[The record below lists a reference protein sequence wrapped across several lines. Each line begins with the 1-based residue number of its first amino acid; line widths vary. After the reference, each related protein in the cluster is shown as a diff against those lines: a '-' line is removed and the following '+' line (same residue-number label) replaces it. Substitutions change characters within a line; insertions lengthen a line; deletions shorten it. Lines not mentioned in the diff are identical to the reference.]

1 MRTGKKISQT
11 DVSPFINQ
19 RQPFQA
25 STLRGVEGQAGT
37 GRMSDDEVRSYRQS
51 NPTYTIMSYGTP
63 IAWHTNEEGWQISP
77 SKYSMTTSRHQGIV
91 RRAIFEQGH
100 DNARI

>member
-1 MRTGKKISQT
+1 MPSVALGEMQSIVSCT
-11 DVSPFINQ
+11 DGII
-19 RQPFQA
+19 
-25 STLRGVEGQAGT
+25 GT
-37 GRMSDDEVRSYRQS
+37 PCAFAPD
-51 NPTYTIMSYGTP
+51 GTP
-63 IAWHTNEEGWQISP
+63 IAWHGEGGWQISP